1 MTVCADPIDAK
12 QRIKLNRAPQNQN
25 EEALKD
31 ELKGMGFT
39 WSGFGEN
46 GKWTGD
52 KTCVDIWKDS
62 TWRARV
68 KLCCSAISFYGPN
81 GEDMAMHDYISA
93 VEAFDNT
100 ALDDDLSS
108 LGKSVSCS
116 QHSRARQTL
125 PKIRRRNVAAPR
137 DWASVA
143 IAAILECHTIALP
156 AAI

>member
-1 MTVCADPIDAK
+1 MGVTRFCDRQDKMQMTVCADPIDAK

-68 KLCCSAISFYGPN
+68 KLCCSAISFYGPG

-108 LGKSVSCS
+108 LGKSIVPPTFQSS
-116 QHSRARQTL
+116 PDTANNT
-125 PKIRRRNVAAPR
+125 PKKRGR
-137 DWASVA
+137 S
-143 IAAILECHTIALP
+143 
-156 AAI
+156 